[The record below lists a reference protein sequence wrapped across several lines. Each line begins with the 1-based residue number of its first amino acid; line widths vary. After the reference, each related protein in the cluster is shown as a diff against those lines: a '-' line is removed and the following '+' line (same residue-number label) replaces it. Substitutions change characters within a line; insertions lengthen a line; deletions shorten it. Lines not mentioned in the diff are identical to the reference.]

1 MCALGARMLLAETGR
16 ANSARVAKAG
26 EHPKIVLCPTWVN
39 TQLMEAE
46 RNRPAEL
53 QNDPA
58 EEMRIKTSPEYQEVE
73 KLVREAVQAGISCQQ
88 VANCVFDAIREE
100 KFYILT
106 DPGLV
111 KPLVQM
117 RSE

>member
-16 ANSARVAKAG
+16 ANSARAAKAW
-26 EHPKIVLCPTWVN
+26 EHPKTVLWPTWVN

-53 QNDPA
+53 QNDPS

-73 KLVREAVQAGISCQQ
+73 RFVREVVQGGTCCQRAADKSPQ
-88 VANCVFDAIREE
+88 GGAC
-100 KFYILT
+100 
-106 DPGLV
+106 
-111 KPLVQM
+111 
-117 RSE
+117 

>member
-1 MCALGARMLLAETGR
+1 MCALGARMLLAETGQ
-16 ANSARVAKAG
+16 ANSARVAKAW
-26 EHPKIVLCPTWVN
+26 EHPKTVLCPTWVN

-73 KLVREAVQAGISCQQ
+73 KLVREAVQAVISCQQ
-88 VANCVFDAIREE
+88 VAD
-100 KFYILT
+100 KS
-106 DPGLV
+106 PQGGLAESAPADQGV
-111 KPLVQM
+111 AGWHKVSPLNAC
-117 RSE
+117 

>member
-26 EHPKIVLCPTWVN
+26 EHPKTVLCPTWVN

-58 EEMRIKTSPEYQEVE
+58 EEMRIKTSPEYQEEVE
-73 KLVREAVQAGISCQQ
+73 KLVREAVQRGSPASRQPIASSTLSGRRSSISSPT
-88 VANCVFDAIREE
+88 
-100 KFYILT
+100 LT
-106 DPGLV
+106 W
-111 KPLVQM
+111 
-117 RSE
+117 

>member
-16 ANSARVAKAG
+16 ANSARAAKAW
-26 EHPKIVLCPTWVN
+26 EHPKTVLCPTWVN

-73 KLVREAVQAGISCQQ
+73 KLVREAVRAGISCQQ
-88 VANCVFDAIREE
+88 AADCVFDAIREE

-106 DPGLV
+106 DPDLV